1 MAVLKRLS
9 KEEISENFD
18 YYGYM
23 FGIVPV
29 YVGDPYGQAR
39 IAVRNWVP
47 EWVMDVMEVIHRL
60 AVAAIQSINQEF
72 EPTFAIRLKG
82 KIKAI

>member
-9 KEEISENFD
+9 KKEISDNFE

-29 YVGDPYGQAR
+29 YVGDPHGQVR

-47 EWVMDVMEVIHRL
+47 EWVMDVMEVIHGL
-60 AVAAIQSINQEF
+60 AVTAMQSINREF
-72 EPTFAIRLKG
+72 EPTFAIKLKG
-82 KIKAI
+82 KINTI